1 MQQDNTM
8 KSELHNR
15 ATIMRH
21 MAMLLLL
28 CRLLRDAVIF
38 CAFQKMQKLM
48 TDEKRAGNS
57 LQGEGACLPA

>member
-38 CAFQKMQKLM
+38 CAFENMWELI
-48 TDEKRAGNS
+48 TTSKR
-57 LQGEGACLPA
+57 L